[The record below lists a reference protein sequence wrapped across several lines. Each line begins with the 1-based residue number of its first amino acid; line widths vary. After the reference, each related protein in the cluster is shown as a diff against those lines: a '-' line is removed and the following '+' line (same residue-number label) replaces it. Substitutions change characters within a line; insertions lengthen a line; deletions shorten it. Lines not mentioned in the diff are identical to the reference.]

1 MENIFDSLIAK
12 ASGITAD
19 HPLADVVAGRTNII
33 ELTEAAHDAALVP
46 DPPGGISH
54 PERAALACRIARLNN
69 EDVLAKHYESMIGND
84 SAAASIADTAFDGE
98 DDACLK
104 AMIRHTDMVA
114 VDPKQAVA
122 GDIDSLK
129 AAGIAEDDIVR
140 LSEINAFVS
149 YQIRLVVGLRL
160 MGVVA

>member
-12 ASGITAD
+12 ASGITVD
-19 HPLADVVAGRTNII
+19 HPLADVLAGRTNTI
-33 ELTEAAHDAALVP
+33 ELTEATHDAALIP

-69 EDVLAKHYESMIGND
+69 EDVLAKHYEGMIGTD
-84 SAAASIADTAFDGE
+84 SASPIADTSFDGGH
-98 DDACLK
+98 DARLK
-104 AMIRHTDMVA
+104 AMIKHTDMVA

-122 GDIDSLK
+122 GDIDALK
-129 AAGIAEDDIVR
+129 AAGIADDDIVR

-160 MGVVA
+160 MGEVA